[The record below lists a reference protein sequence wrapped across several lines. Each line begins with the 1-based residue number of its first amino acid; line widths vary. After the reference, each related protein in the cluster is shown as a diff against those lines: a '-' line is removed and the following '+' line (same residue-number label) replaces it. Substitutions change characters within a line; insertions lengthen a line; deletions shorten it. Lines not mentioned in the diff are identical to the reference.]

1 MGLVRASPL
10 KDFRV
15 TALSTTDVST
25 GYALGGG
32 LTTGEKLYAALH
44 LTAVSTSRVLVMT
57 IQSATASAFAAPTT
71 RFTFSLTSE
80 VGSTWG
86 TPVANLSTEHKWW
99 RANWTLS
106 TVGLTTGGTWKGLV
120 WAGMR

>member
-15 TALSTTDVST
+15 TALSTTENST
-25 GYALGGG
+25 AYSLGGG
-32 LTTGEKLYAALH
+32 LTTGEKLYGAMH
-44 LTAVSTSRVLVMT
+44 LTAVSTARVLVMK
-57 IQSATASAFAAPTT
+57 IQSATASAFATPTD

-86 TPVANLSTEHKWW
+86 APISNLSTEHKWW
-99 RANWTLS
+99 RASWTLS